1 MREEAGIVIVYTGNG
16 KGKTTAAMGIAFRA
30 MGYGMKSAMIQFI
43 KGAMFCGELESARI
57 AAPYIDLFPM
67 GKGFVNI
74 GNKKKSHEEHAKAAQ
89 DALKLTREKMLS
101 GEYRIIICD
110 EINNAVKLNLINVQD
125 VLDMINAKPESIH
138 LILTGRDGDNAV
150 IDAADL
156 VTEMK
161 EIKHP
166 FKKGITALK
175 GIDF

>member
-1 MREEAGIVIVYTGNG
+1 MKKDTGIVIVYTGNG

-43 KGAMFCGELESARI
+43 KGAMCCGELESASI
-57 AAPYIDLFPM
+57 AAPYITLFPM

-74 GNKKKSHEEHAKAAQ
+74 GSKKISHEEHTKAAQ
-89 DALKLTREKMLS
+89 DALKLAREKMLS
-101 GEYRIIICD
+101 GEYQIIICD

-125 VLDMINAKPESIH
+125 VLNLINSKPEPVH
-138 LILTGRDGDNAV
+138 LILTGRDGDKSV
-150 IDAADL
+150 MDAADL

-166 FKKGITALK
+166 FKSGISAIK